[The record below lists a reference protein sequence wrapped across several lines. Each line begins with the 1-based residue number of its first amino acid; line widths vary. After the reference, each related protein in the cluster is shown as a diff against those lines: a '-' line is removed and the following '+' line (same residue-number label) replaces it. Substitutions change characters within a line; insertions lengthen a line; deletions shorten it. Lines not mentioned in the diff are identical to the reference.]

1 MRSTAIAVGV
11 AAAIMLLAHPAQA
24 ETRVYVNLG
33 IPAVHIAACQGD
45 CGGGYVWIE
54 GSYELRDRCR
64 VWVPGHWRGAGHHA
78 VHAPRPR
85 VVHNTYVTNNYYS
98 SAPHPRPGNAP
109 GHAGTVYHHGQWQ
122 HQGSHHGTQG
132 SLPAGRRPVES
143 WKNNVRYVV
152 ND

>member
-1 MRSTAIAVGV
+1 MRSTAIAVGL

-33 IPAVHIAACQGD
+33 IPAVHFATCQGD
-45 CGGGYVWIE
+45 YGGGYVWIE
-54 GSYELRDRCR
+54 GFHEIRDRCR
-64 VWVPGHWRGAGHHA
+64 VWVPGHWQRAGRHA

-98 SAPHPRPGNAP
+98 PPPRPRPGN
-109 GHAGTVYHHGQWQ
+109 GHVGDVHHHGQWRNKVD
-122 HQGSHHGTQG
+122 HHNPQGPWQAKKSV
-132 SLPAGRRPVES
+132 RES
-143 WKNNVRYVV
+143 WENNVRYVV